1 MRAEA
6 VPFPD
11 IDPVAIQIGPLAIRW
26 YALAFIAGLLAG
38 WSYILYV
45 QRREPRIMTREEV
58 ADFFTWAIIGVV
70 AGGRLGYVT
79 FYMAGYF
86 LQNPLEIFF
95 LWQGGMS
102 FHGGL
107 IGMVIATVLFCR
119 RRGLPILSVADLV
132 ACAAPIGLFLG
143 RIANFINGELYGR
156 TTDVPWAIVFPGAGT
171 AARHPSQLYEAAL
184 EGLVLFVVL
193 FALAR
198 FTEARRRPGLVAG
211 IFFTGYGISRVVVE
225 LYREPDAHIGYLLGG
240 VTMGQLLSVPVLF
253 VGVWLITRARRT
265 PARAT

>member
-1 MRAEA
+1 M
-6 VPFPD
+6 PFPE

-38 WSYILYV
+38 WRYILYV
-45 QRREPRIMTREEV
+45 QRRSPRVMTRDEV
-58 ADFFTWAIIGVV
+58 ADFFTWAIIGIV
-70 AGGRLGYVT
+70 AGGRLGYVS

-107 IGMVIATVLFCR
+107 IGMVVATMLFSRKR
-119 RRGLPILSVADLV
+119 RLPILSVADLV
-132 ACAAPIGLFLG
+132 ACAAPIGLLLG

-156 TTDVPWAIVFPGAGT
+156 TTDVAWAFVFPGGGAS
-171 AARHPSQLYEAAL
+171 ARHPSQLYEAAL

-193 FALAR
+193 FVLAR
-198 FTEARRRPGLVAG
+198 FTTARQRPGLLVG
-211 IFFTGYGISRVVVE
+211 IFFTGYGISRVLVE
-225 LYREPDAHIGYLLGG
+225 LYREPDAHLGYLLGG
-240 VTMGQLLSVPVLF
+240 ATMGQLLSVPVLL
-253 VGVWLITRARRT
+253 VGVWLVTRARRA
-265 PARAT
+265 PAHAT